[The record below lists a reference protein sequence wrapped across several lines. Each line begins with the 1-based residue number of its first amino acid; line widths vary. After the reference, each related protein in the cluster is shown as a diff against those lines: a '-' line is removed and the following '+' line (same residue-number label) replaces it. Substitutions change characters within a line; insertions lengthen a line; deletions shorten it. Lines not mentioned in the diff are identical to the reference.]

1 MKKLLTKISIVAAS
15 ALVIVGCE
23 AIDPT
28 DVVNPNLSEDA
39 LVGQPNSSQSW
50 LNGMERQLAVTANN
64 NLIVAEIASD
74 NYVNTQT
81 FFNQFV
87 DGLNIDFQ
95 DDDVDDSQFHIGRL
109 REMALFG
116 LNEIGPND
124 PNYTPAIQ
132 AEYEFFAGLSHLLA
146 GMYYQNLPGEAAG
159 PVLGRDAHLD
169 AAINYFNASEATNP
183 NTSAKMGLARA
194 YYLKGDATNAVTAA
208 DAAIAAEPD
217 FLRVITFDPQN
228 SRGNS
233 NSNNYTVNS
242 LQDALY
248 DRGSFDDLQPLPK
261 LDFLDPKFSVVSS
274 NTDSD
279 IPLLKIEEAH
289 LIKAEAANAGG
300 NDPGALLALTDLFAV
315 VANRP
320 VRTINDAA
328 EDRTE
333 RNPGTRPDSTD
344 ITVDGRPGLVLARK
358 SGTVDI
364 PSVSGT
370 SYDAAMLAGVTG
382 DDMLEAIYNI
392 RQEVFIGE
400 GMRMVDMG
408 LTLVVSQNESL
419 LNDNV
424 SAGDTEADIPAF
436 LAGIA
441 GQIDAITYD
450 PAARTCTI
458 DNDITALIVANKG
471 TDYVCPFH

>member
-1 MKKLLTKISIVAAS
+1 MKNLLTKISIVAAS

-23 AIDPT
+23 AVDPT
-28 DVVNPNLSEDA
+28 NVVNPNLSESA

-50 LNGMERQLAVTANN
+50 LNGLERQLAITANN

-87 DGLNIDFQ
+87 DGLNIDWQ
-95 DDDVDDSQFHIGRL
+95 DDDVDDSQFHIARL

-116 LNEIGPND
+116 LDKIGPND
-124 PNYTPAIQ
+124 PNYSAEIE
-132 AEYEFFAGLSHLLA
+132 AEYNFFAGLSHLTA
-146 GMYYQNLPGEAAG
+146 AMYFKALPGAAVG
-159 PVLGRDAHLD
+159 PVLSRDAHLD
-169 AAINYFNASEATNP
+169 AAINYFTISNTTNA
-183 NTSAKMGLARA
+183 NTSAMMGLMRA
-194 YYLKGDATNAVTAA
+194 YYLKGDDANAVTWANN
-208 DAAIAAEPD
+208 AISAEPD
-217 FLRVITFDPQN
+217 FLRVIKFDPQN

-233 NSNNYTVNS
+233 NSNDYTVNS

-261 LDFLDPKFSVVSS
+261 LDFLDPKFSVVSA

-279 IPLLKIEEAH
+279 IPLFKIEEAH
-289 LIKAEAANAGG
+289 LIIAEAANANG
-300 NDPGALLALTDLFAV
+300 NDGAAETALADLFAI
-315 VANRP
+315 VAARP
-320 VRTINDAA
+320 VRSINDAT

-333 RNPGTRPDSTD
+333 RNPASRPDSTD
-344 ITVDGRPGLVLARK
+344 ITVDGRAGLVLHRK
-358 SGTVDI
+358 GGNVSI

-370 SYDAAMLAGVTG
+370 SYDAAMVAGLTG
-382 DDMLEAIYNI
+382 DAMLEAIYNI
-392 RQEVFIGE
+392 RQEVFIAE
-400 GMRMVDMG
+400 GMRMMDMG

-424 SAGDTEADIPAF
+424 SSGDTEADIPPF
-436 LAGIA
+436 LSGIA
-441 GQIDAITYD
+441 SGIDAITYD
-450 PAARTCTI
+450 PVARTCTI

-471 TDYVCPFH
+471 SDYVCPFH

>member
-1 MKKLLTKISIVAAS
+1 MKNLLTKISIVAAS

-23 AIDPT
+23 TVDPT
-28 DVVNPNLSEDA
+28 NVVNPNLSESA

-50 LNGMERQLAVTANN
+50 LNGLERQLAITANN

-87 DGLNIDFQ
+87 DGLNIDWQ
-95 DDDVDDSQFHIGRL
+95 DDDVDDSQFHIARL
-109 REMALFG
+109 REMAFFG
-116 LNEIGPND
+116 LDEIGPND
-124 PNYTPAIQ
+124 PNYSAEIE
-132 AEYEFFAGLSHLLA
+132 AEYQFFAGLSHLMA
-146 GMYYQNLPGEAAG
+146 AMYYKALPGSAG
-159 PVLGRDAHLD
+159 GAVLSRDAHLD
-169 AAINYFNASEATNP
+169 AAINYFTASNTANS
-183 NTSAKMGLARA
+183 NTSAMMGLMRA
-194 YYLKGDATNAVTAA
+194 YYLKGDAGNAVTWA
-208 DAAIAAEPD
+208 DNAIAAEPD

-233 NSNNYTVNS
+233 NSNDYTVNS

-261 LDFLDPKFSVVSS
+261 LDFLDPKFSVVSA
-274 NTDSD
+274 NEDSD
-279 IPLLKIEEAH
+279 IPLFKIEEAH
-289 LIKAEAANAGG
+289 LVKAEAANAAG
-300 NDPGALLALTDLFAV
+300 NDPGALVALTDLFTV
-315 VANRP
+315 VAGRP
-320 VRTINDAA
+320 VRTINDAT

-333 RNPGTRPDSTD
+333 RNPASRPDSTD
-344 ITVDGRPGLVLARK
+344 ITVDGRPGLVLSRK

-370 SYDAAMLAGVTG
+370 SYDAAMVTG
-382 DDMLEAIYNI
+382 LTGDAMLEAIYNI
-392 RQEVFIGE
+392 RQEVFIAE
-400 GMRMVDMG
+400 GMRMMDMG

-424 SAGDTEADIPAF
+424 SSGDTEADIPAF

-441 GQIDAITYD
+441 GNIDAITYD
-450 PAARTCTI
+450 PVARTCTI

>member
-23 AIDPT
+23 AVDPT
-28 DVVNPNLSEDA
+28 NVVNPNLSEAA

-124 PNYTPAIQ
+124 PNYSAAIQ

-146 GMYYQNLPGEAAG
+146 GMYYQALPGAAAG
-159 PVLGRDAHLD
+159 PVLSRDAHLD
-169 AAINYFNASEATNP
+169 AAINYFNASEASNP

-194 YYLKGDATNAVTAA
+194 YYLKGDAANAVAAA

-274 NTDSD
+274 NTDAD

-289 LIKAEAANAGG
+289 LIKAEAANAAG
-300 NDPGALLALTDLFAV
+300 NDPGAVTALTDLFAV
-315 VANRP
+315 VAARP

-328 EDRTE
+328 ENRTE
-333 RNPGTRPDSTD
+333 RNPGSRPDSTD
-344 ITVDGRPGLVLARK
+344 ITVDGRSGLVLSRT

-370 SYDAAMLAGVTG
+370 SYDAAMVGTLTG

-392 RQEVFIGE
+392 RQEVFIAE
-400 GMRMVDMG
+400 GIRMMDMG

-458 DNDITALIVANKG
+458 DNDITALIVANKA